1 MNEAARVF
9 TWRDW
14 HVPLGEGRMTLREAL
29 DSLHRLGEKQE
40 SIPLIVKLLENPRF
54 HIPGITLFHGA
65 VDLHHHDCIHIL
77 LGRGLLPKD
86 EAFAIGF
93 TMGSTRDVSTSEER
107 IFAWV
112 ARTLYPRVY
121 RFGEE
126 EVRVFRDAVH
136 IGMVTGCQRLDRVE
150 FDPWMDRPLGVMRE
164 DLGIECGLLRAC
176 YDIERRRYPEAP
188 ESRRLLDE
196 RAPDPVRPRAT

>member
-1 MNEAARVF
+1 MNRAEPTF

-14 HVPLGEGRMTLREAL
+14 HVPLGEASMTLQAAL

-40 SIPLIVKLLENPRF
+40 SIPLIVRMLENPRF

-93 TMGSTRDVSTSEER
+93 TMGSTRDVSTTEER
-107 IFAWV
+107 LFAWI

-121 RFGEE
+121 RFGDE

-150 FDPWMDRPLGVMRE
+150 FDAWRDRPLAEMRAALGV
-164 DLGIECGLLRAC
+164 DTNLLRAC
-176 YDIERRRYPEAP
+176 FAIENRRYPDAP
-188 ESRRLLDE
+188 ESRRLLDAA
-196 RAPDPVRPRAT
+196 APAAVHGRET